1 MEHLESFEGVSA
13 DTGSNTRQGQKQLE
27 QTIDDESSTTFN
39 KQDNQEP
46 GQNETTNLAGKSDMT
61 VIKIEEDADEEVS
74 ASYSCIDEDFSSDN
88 EEDLDSGNCNY
99 VRGDV
104 LENICDD
111 EGEHD
116 SDEHEVAKPL
126 QTGDSQGIVAT
137 AGSRPSLPSSG
148 ENDWP
153 DSKLPPSEKQQSF
166 QAKEAIQLISN
177 PTGSPASEAEFTRQ
191 KSKSDVISEFTE
203 GANSNPASDSNTPT
217 AVSLSLA
224 SSMKSSARHTI
235 FSPLHIPRNND
246 HCSIPIA
253 KILRQRNASQREL
266 RPVHIDITQSLAM
279 SMTRQHAQFAH
290 ACLDLLEK
298 QDRNEAIRRSNIH
311 RELLNCG
318 KFKGMLLNHNAFEI
332 GESNGD
338 DESCQLLNLMK
349 SGPLFK
355 LHRRGGSAT
364 KKKKNNNGMKM
375 TGSANYSG
383 NGYDSVLSE
392 TSTYSSVT
400 VISAGVVRTGITS
413 KLLTKW
419 KTKYVEV
426 RKGVLSY
433 YDDSPPPGLVRK
445 NIPLLASTCT
455 CVAINEKSYD
465 LSTSIME
472 QFSGD
477 KICSKLYA
485 FELNVQGDVPRIFA
499 TGSKS
504 TRQAWIKA
512 ICRGM
517 IKDYRGDDAV
527 NAAVLQSIR
536 IAEDDD
542 NSNLI
547 DPEHHSRMRKYSDLS
562 RAAKFASSPEM
573 YIEFANQLWG
583 STHCIPVK
591 SLQKLYAHM
600 LDFSGIDGENRT
612 TLQKQPR
619 ASNEIFWH
627 DISRSIVVLNGHT
640 IRGDSIYGA
649 ERVFGALTR
658 SILECDKST
667 NALLERGAMRRR
679 TSGDS
684 GKRIRDSNEFHSKD
698 AITEIQAVRF
708 TRDILRNIGRL
719 SEITDQ
725 LLLAVESLC
734 ENGRDFVVIECVDGE
749 VERAPTIKINS
760 SSYLSGSEDH
770 SLAHHRNGVLTDRRE
785 WIHVRDSKNPN
796 SIQSLFCILSVGV
809 LCFYKKNL
817 PKPCLLQG
825 QMFLVGARLGVWEQP
840 EQDSDNDQKYILCV
854 VGHENE
860 TWSERQLF
868 FDDRECFLQWKI
880 ALDLAIRS
888 CTTSS
893 TQILEQT
900 DQFALDEINTGQ
912 LPTGSPPSSPRKAN
926 IPSPTPL
933 HLLEEDNDG
942 ITWIV
947 QHPPG
952 INETR
957 IERRAS
963 RDFKTRTSLRE
974 RIHLAKSTGN
984 IDPYA
989 TSTKKSTMPATFA
1002 ERAKKSLLRTS
1013 RSSVDSFCQGT
1024 DESTINDVNIVQS
1037 RDLSVEIEFQT
1048 SQFYKVYFKKSL
1060 ENAIGQSMPNKTIM

>member
-1 MEHLESFEGVSA
+1 MEQAESSEGVSTNTPA
-13 DTGSNTRQGQKQLE
+13 SNTRQGREQLE
-27 QTIDDESSTTFN
+27 RIINDESSTIFI

-46 GQNETTNLAGKSDMT
+46 GQNETTNLAGKNDMT
-61 VIKIEEDADEEVS
+61 IIKIGEDADEEVS
-74 ASYSCIDEDFSSDN
+74 VSYSCIDEDSSSDN
-88 EEDLDSGNCNY
+88 EEDLDSDNCNY
-99 VRGDV
+99 VRDIM
-104 LENICDD
+104 ENICDD
-111 EGEHD
+111 EGEHV
-116 SDEHEVAKPL
+116 SDEHEGAKPL
-126 QTGDSQGIVAT
+126 QNGESQDIVVT
-137 AGSRPSLPSSG
+137 AGSLPSLPSSG
-148 ENDWP
+148 GSDWP
-153 DSKLPPSEKQQSF
+153 DSKLPLNEKQQSF
-166 QAKEAIQLISN
+166 QAKQAIRLISN
-177 PTGSPASEAEFTRQ
+177 PIGSPASKAKFTRQ
-191 KSKSDVISEFTE
+191 KSKSDVSSEFTE
-203 GANSNPASDSNTPT
+203 GVNSNPASYSNTPT
-217 AVSLSLA
+217 AVSLSLE

-235 FSPLHIPRNND
+235 FSPLHIPRSND
-246 HCSIPIA
+246 QCSTPFA
-253 KILRQRNASQREL
+253 KVLRQRHASQLKL
-266 RPVHIDITQSLAM
+266 RPVHVGITQSLAM

-298 QDRNEAIRRSNIH
+298 QERNEAIRRRNIH

-318 KFKGMLLNHNAFEI
+318 KFKGMILNDNTFEI
-332 GESNGD
+332 REGYGN
-338 DESCQLLNLMK
+338 DESCQLLSLMK

-364 KKKKNNNGMKM
+364 KTKNNNNRMKM

-392 TSTYSSVT
+392 NSTNSSVT
-400 VISAGVVRTGITS
+400 MISAGVVRTGITS

-455 CVAINEKSYD
+455 CVAIDERSYD
-465 LSTSIME
+465 SSTSILE

-504 TRQAWIKA
+504 TRQAWINA

-517 IKDYRGDDAV
+517 IKDYRDDDVV
-527 NAAVLQSIR
+527 NDAVLQSIR
-536 IAEDDD
+536 IAEGDD

-547 DPEHHSRMRKYSDLS
+547 DPEHHSCMRKYSDLS
-562 RAAKFASSPEM
+562 NAAKFASSPEM

-583 STHCIPVK
+583 STHTIPVK
-591 SLQKLYAHM
+591 LLQKSYAHM

-612 TLQKQPR
+612 KLQQRPR

-658 SILECDKST
+658 CILECDKST
-667 NALLERGAMRRR
+667 NALLERGAMQRR

-684 GKRIRDSNEFHSKD
+684 GKRIRDSNEFHAKD

-719 SEITDQ
+719 SDMTDY

-760 SSYLSGSEDH
+760 SSYLSGSENH
-770 SLAHHRNGVLTDRRE
+770 SLAHHRNSILKDRRE
-785 WIHVRDSKNPN
+785 WIHVRDSTNPN
-796 SIQSLFCILSVGV
+796 TIQSLFCILSVGV

-840 EQDSDNDQKYILCV
+840 ELDSDNDQKYILCV
-854 VGHENE
+854 IGHENG
-860 TWSERQLF
+860 TWAERQLF

-888 CTTSS
+888 CTISS
-893 TQILEQT
+893 AQLLEQT
-900 DQFALDEINTGQ
+900 DQFALDEMNIRQ
-912 LPTGSPPSSPRKAN
+912 QPTGSPPSTQRKAN
-926 IPSPTPL
+926 IRSPTPL

-1013 RSSVDSFCQGT
+1013 RSSVDSFCEGT
-1024 DESTINDVNIVQS
+1024 DESTIDDVNFVQY
-1037 RDLSVEIEFQT
+1037 RDPSVEIEFQT
-1048 SQFYKVYFKKSL
+1048 SKFFKVYFKKSL
-1060 ENAIGQSMPNKTIM
+1060 ESAIGQTMPNKTIM